1 MLLVIIKMLSIQWL
15 HFTRVC
21 SYSAKYMQHP
31 FVTGEQVEC
40 HPVFCTSVTVSTV
53 ELNPIT
59 CYSFVYPFYNSNF
72 STIRKILE
80 PLLCEV
86 PQPWDLVIFAIEV
99 FSWIWKFGWL
109 LLWCLYVLWHDS
121 INFVSMFPVKC
132 QLALA

>member
-1 MLLVIIKMLSIQWL
+1 MLLGIIKMLSIQWL
-15 HFTRVC
+15 YFTRFC
-21 SYSAKYMQHP
+21 SYSTKYMQHP

-59 CYSFVYPFYNSNF
+59 CYSFVYPFYKSNL

-86 PQPWDLVIFAIEV
+86 LQTMRACNLCNWSFFPEFVSL
-99 FSWIWKFGWL
+99 
-109 LLWCLYVLWHDS
+109 DS
-121 INFVSMFPVKC
+121 IFYDVYMFFDMI
-132 QLALA
+132 ALTLFPCFQ